1 MPAKLP
7 PGEARRRKTARHKAW
22 RHKNRAR
29 LRALRQTRYVA
40 DPANERAR
48 VREYF
53 RRRRVD
59 AAGRPPPSA
68 CECCG
73 RRGRLVF
80 DHDHA
85 LEIFRGWICAAC
97 NTGIG
102 LLGDNVE
109 GLRVAVAYLEV
120 ARE

>member
-29 LRALRQTRYVA
+29 LRALRQTRDVA

-85 LEIFRGWICAAC
+85 ALADLLHDVAHQDEVLAVFV
-97 NTGIG
+97 G
-102 LLGDNVE
+102 L
-109 GLRVAVAYLEV
+109 VADL
-120 ARE
+120 